1 MAAQGGGK
9 SKWGS
14 FLSQAVANVES
25 RLDNILAEDEQQLLL
40 QQQQQQ
46 QQQQK
51 PNQSPSPAPT
61 QQQSKSEAPT
71 GKPQVVLDARMIRG
85 RLY

>member
-1 MAAQGGGK
+1 MAAQGGAK

-25 RLDNILAEDEQQLLL
+25 RLDNILAEDEQQ
-40 QQQQQQ
+40 QQQQ

-51 PNQSPSPAPT
+51 SNQSRSPAPT
-61 QQQSKSEAPT
+61 QQSKAPT
-71 GKPQVVLDARMIRG
+71 GKPQVALNARVIEG